1 VVAYLLQP
9 SAPTMARSGLLA
21 FGVVAVLASGAP
33 ARANDGTLTFAG
45 GLSIPRCMGPTSPCE
60 GSLDPGPSLEL
71 TAFVQQTRELGL
83 GIIASAQR
91 VHWSATYVG
100 QIQGAPP
107 STVDAALTTGFLG
120 LGLRF
125 KLQSN
130 ARVNPMA
137 LAAAG
142 LAIQAPTS
150 SAPWSDG
157 PRVAPGVRIAV
168 GESIQASPRFAWF
181 VVADASLAWPL
192 DGRAASD
199 APPSPPLA
207 PWSFGL
213 EVGIAYDVVYTQ

>member
-107 STVDAALTTGFLG
+107 STVFTPQTMVQKSTLYTRLTLRPGFGAKSLIR
-120 LGLRF
+120 L
-125 KLQSN
+125 
-130 ARVNPMA
+130 
-137 LAAAG
+137 
-142 LAIQAPTS
+142 
-150 SAPWSDG
+150 
-157 PRVAPGVRIAV
+157 VA
-168 GESIQASPRFAWF
+168 S
-181 VVADASLAWPL
+181 
-192 DGRAASD
+192 
-199 APPSPPLA
+199 
-207 PWSFGL
+207 
-213 EVGIAYDVVYTQ
+213 